1 MEWKCIDMPVNH
13 HHKLSEKGS
22 GFMNQKSGLA
32 YSFAAIAA
40 VSFLAHADEASA
52 ASTHTV
58 RSGDSLWSISRSYN
72 LSVSALKSLNGLNS
86 DVIRVGQTLKLSEGS
101 SSSTAGSSLTTSS
114 TTKMTTIDAL
124 NLRSGAGTSHRILL
138 TIPKGKIV
146 TTIQTNGTWTKVSY
160 GGQTGWVH
168 NGYLKKT
175 STSTTPVPTTPPSVT
190 PSSSTAKT
198 TVNLNLRASNSTN
211 ASILTT
217 IPKGKT
223 VTILKREGSW
233 SQVKYGTRT
242 GYVAHTYLTATE
254 PATPSTPAVPSTPST
269 PTENT
274 LNQQFVTTA
283 NLNMR
288 QGAGIGYALVATIP
302 NGTTVKASKKSGNWY
317 YVTYNGKSGY
327 VSASY
332 LKHTSTTPSEPIAP
346 NDGDAGAGN
355 TSVDYIVNTP
365 SLNVRASATTNSSII
380 GSVKAGQ
387 TLRVVQTSNGWH
399 QIYYGNTTGFVSS
412 AYVKSVPK
420 GSTESPSWV
429 EGSYDQH
436 SFYTYRPTVIRS
448 QANESSKVVGST
460 VRGELLNVVGETSTH
475 YRTTSGYILKSAVTQ
490 INGQSP
496 QATRLATIAIAQK
509 YIGSPYVWASS
520 SPSNG
525 GFDCSGLIY
534 YVFNQTG
541 VSIPRTNV
549 YNYWTGS
556 YFGQQLSESFTPK
569 AGDLVFFENTY
580 TAGPSHMGIMIDANT
595 FIHSGSSGLGYN
607 KIQEPYWQ
615 SRLIGYKR
623 P

>member
-1 MEWKCIDMPVNH
+1 
-13 HHKLSEKGS
+13 
-22 GFMNQKSGLA
+22 MNQKSGLT
-32 YSFAAIAA
+32 YSFAALAA

-72 LSVSALKSLNGLNS
+72 LSVSTLKSMNGLTS
-86 DVIRVGQTLKLSEGS
+86 DVIRVGQTLKLSENGS
-101 SSSTAGSSLTTSS
+101 SSTSGSSMTSSS
-114 TTKMTTIDAL
+114 TTRMQTTYAL
-124 NLRSGAGTSHRILL
+124 NMRAAAGTSHRILL
-138 TIPKGKIV
+138 TIPKGK
-146 TTIQTNGTWTKVSY
+146 TLTPIQTNGSWTKVSY
-160 GGQTGWVH
+160 GGKTGWVH
-168 NGYLKKT
+168 NDYLKKT
-175 STSTTPVPTTPPSVT
+175 STTTPSTPPTAPEVT
-190 PSSSTAKT
+190 PNATTAKT
-198 TVNLNLRASNSTN
+198 TVNLNLRTSNSTKGR
-211 ASILTT
+211 ILLT

-223 VTILKREGSW
+223 VTVIKVNGSW
-233 SQVKYGTRT
+233 SQVKYGTKI
-242 GYVAHTYLTATE
+242 GYVANTYLKSTGATTS
-254 PATPSTPAVPSTPST
+254 PMPTVPSTPST
-269 PTENT
+269 PSTPPSENT
-274 LNQQFVTTA
+274 IDQQFVTTA

-288 QGAGIGYALVATIP
+288 KGAGIGYALVATIP
-302 NGTTVKASKKSGNWY
+302 NGTTVKATKKSGTWY
-317 YVTYNGKSGY
+317 QVSYNGKSGY
-327 VSASY
+327 VSAGY
-332 LKHTSTTPSEPIAP
+332 LKQTTTTPSEPVAP
-346 NDGDAGAGN
+346 NDGDAGAN
-355 TSVDYIVNTP
+355 NAEVDYIVNTP

-412 AYVKSVPK
+412 SFVKSVPK
-420 GSTESPSWV
+420 GSSGTPSWV
-429 EGSYDQH
+429 EGAYDQH
-436 SFYTYRPTVIRS
+436 SFYTYRPTVIRA
-448 QANESSKVVGST
+448 QANESSQVVGST
-460 VRGELLNVVGETSTH
+460 VRGELLNVIGETSTH
-475 YRTTSGYILKSAVTQ
+475 YRTSSGYILKSAVTQ
-490 INGQSP
+490 INGQTA
-496 QATRLATIAIAQK
+496 QATRLATIAVAQK

-534 YVFNQTG
+534 YVFNQAG

-556 YFGQQLSESFTPK
+556 YFGQQLSTSFTPQ

-607 KIQEPYWQ
+607 KIQESYWQ